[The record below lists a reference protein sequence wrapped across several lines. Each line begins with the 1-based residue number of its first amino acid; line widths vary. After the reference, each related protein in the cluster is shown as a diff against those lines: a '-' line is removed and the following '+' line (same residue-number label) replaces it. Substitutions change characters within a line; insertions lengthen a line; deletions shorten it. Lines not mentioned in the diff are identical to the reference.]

1 MSTRAQVLLLIDMK
15 FGFEMETFEFLN
27 IAQVYGLPRVMGVLT
42 HMDLYKKMNKK
53 INKRKTQLKHRFW
66 TEIYQVDGRSNDTH
80 ASLVV
85 CLKGAKLF
93 LMSGMKNGEYIQR
106 DVHNLARFISVMKFK
121 ASTWKTTHPF
131 VVADR

>member
-1 MSTRAQVLLLIDMK
+1 MLLIDAK

-42 HMDLYKKMNKK
+42 HMDLYKKMNKQL
-53 INKRKTQLKHRFW
+53 NKRKTQLKHRFW
-66 TEIYQVDGRSNDTH
+66 TEIYQVII
-80 ASLVV
+80 SLY
-85 CLKGAKLF
+85 LIFLLILFKGAKLF

-106 DVHNLARFISVMKFK
+106 DVQNLARFISVMKFK
-121 ASTWKTTHPF
+121 PSTWKTTHPF

>member
-1 MSTRAQVLLLIDMK
+1 MK

-42 HMDLYKKMNKK
+42 HMDLYKKMDKK
-53 INKRKTQLKHRFW
+53 INKRKNQLKRRFW
-66 TEIYQVDGRSNDTH
+66 TEIYQVQFIIVDRTFELLSFF
-80 ASLVV
+80 LQ
-85 CLKGAKLF
+85 GAKLF

-121 ASTWKTTHPF
+121 PSTWKTTHPF

>member
-1 MSTRAQVLLLIDMK
+1 LLLIDAK

-42 HMDLYKKMNKK
+42 HMDLYKKMNKQL
-53 INKRKTQLKHRFW
+53 NKRKTQLKHRFW
-66 TEIYQVDGRSNDTH
+66 TEIYQVII
-80 ASLVV
+80 SLY
-85 CLKGAKLF
+85 LIFLLILFKGAKLF

-106 DVHNLARFISVMKFK
+106 DVQNLARFISVMKFK
-121 ASTWKTTHPF
+121 PSTWKTTHPF

>member
-1 MSTRAQVLLLIDMK
+1 MK

-53 INKRKTQLKHRFW
+53 LNKRKTQLKHRFW
-66 TEIYQVDGRSNDTH
+66 TEIYQVGDDEHSF
-80 ASLVV
+80 SLSTEGVFAQ
-85 CLKGAKLF
+85 GAKLF
-93 LMSGMKNGEYIQR
+93 LMSGMKNGEYILR

-121 ASTWKTTHPF
+121 PSTWKTSHPF